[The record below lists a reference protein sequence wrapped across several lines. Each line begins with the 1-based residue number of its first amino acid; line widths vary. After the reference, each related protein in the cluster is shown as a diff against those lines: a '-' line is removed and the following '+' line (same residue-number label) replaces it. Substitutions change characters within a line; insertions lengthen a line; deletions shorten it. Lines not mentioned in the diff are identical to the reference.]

1 MLKTFLIGRQIKHAS
16 SLPNEL
22 FSDKR
27 ANISAYTTCY
37 SVGTHYMAQIK
48 PKFLTRTE
56 LNTVTGA
63 IITLMFTFKL
73 HLKTASDNFN
83 KPKGKWS

>member
-1 MLKTFLIGRQIKHAS
+1 MGRQIKHAS

-37 SVGTHYMAQIK
+37 SVGTHFMAQIK

-63 IITLMFTFKL
+63 IKTLTFTYL
-73 HLKTASDNFN
+73 SYT
-83 KPKGKWS
+83 